1 MLSRE
6 DAERR
11 DAILHSGPD
20 VAPAS
25 SYEELPPSQHC
36 YWASVCLQD
45 HAQLQAPSTAA
56 PGVDHAGLM
65 AAALELHERAPPGT
79 VLLGGKLGEF
89 SVDAETAA
97 LIASV

>member
-6 DAERR
+6 DVQRR
-11 DAILHSGPD
+11 DDILHSGPD

-36 YWASVCLQD
+36 YWADMLLQD

-65 AAALELHERAPPGT
+65 AAALALHERAPPGT
-79 VLLGGKLGEF
+79 VLLSGKLGDF
-89 SVDAETAA
+89 AVDADTAA
-97 LIASV
+97 LLESI